1 MQYYSIFDLVKQSVS
16 LRQAASFYGIHLSRN
31 GKAICPF
38 HPDHHPSLQ
47 LYDDHYHCYSCGAH
61 GDVVSL
67 VMDLFHLTPIEA
79 AEKLSEDFGVSRTAA
94 TLSQPDGVS
103 PDAGHLLT
111 HPGSVTFTAGESI
124 KPKQLAPAVFPAA
137 ADSPA
142 DQRRHFYYSYCRY
155 RDKLLHWMRQ
165 IVSRAGGAAS
175 DAFRAVCFELTMTE
189 QCLDILQPGSFCPG
203 NEVSDFIR
211 NKELEVSVID
221 AIA

>member
-16 LRQAASFYGIHLSRN
+16 LRQAASFYGIHPSRN

-38 HPDHHPSLQ
+38 HPE
-47 LYDDHYHCYSCGAH
+47 
-61 GDVVSL
+61 
-67 VMDLFHLTPIEA
+67 DLFHLTPIEA

-165 IVSRAGGAAS
+165 IVSRADGAAS